1 MEINIKKMN
10 ISDLDLIKDVLQTDF
25 DDFWNYNVFKQELE
39 NSNSKYI
46 VAMNNDE
53 IVGFAGIWIAIDV
66 AHVTNIVVKKDMRK
80 SGIGSILLKELIKLS
95 KDLNMNEIT
104 LEVNESNNAAISL
117 YKKFSFEQVGLR
129 KNYYKDGSNALI
141 MTNKTVLNGSPSF

>member
-66 AHVTNIVVKKDMRK
+66 AHITNIVVKKDIRK
-80 SGIGSILLKELIKLS
+80 SGIGSLLLQELMS
-95 KDLNMNEIT
+95 FQ
-104 LEVNESNNAAISL
+104 EV
-117 YKKFSFEQVGLR
+117 
-129 KNYYKDGSNALI
+129 ALI
-141 MTNKTVLNGSPSF
+141 VECQ